1 MKVINIYECVDGT
14 RFDKKADAE
23 RYEEIYGQVDLILY
37 KRLGVNILGKVAAG
51 KLDPQDVRAGL
62 AEFMKVCAEAIPS
75 FANLFEKIDM
85 SNLREYNLYKTL
97 SDYSSDWP
105 VLWHAYYRFR
115 CINPNT
121 FNDEYGLV
129 NCSGN

>member
-1 MKVINIYECVDGT
+1 MKEITKYECVDGT

-37 KRLGVNILGKVAAG
+37 KSLGINRLDKVVAG
-51 KLDPQDVRAGL
+51 KLNPQDVRAGL
-62 AEFMKVCAEAIPS
+62 AEFMKVCAEAIPG
-75 FANLFEKIDM
+75 FADLFEKIDM
-85 SNLREYNLYKTL
+85 SNLRGYCLNKIL

-105 VLWHAYYRFR
+105 VLWHAYYRFL

-121 FNDEYGLV
+121 FNDEYGFV